1 MGVAADEAGA
11 RNPPSPGR
19 RPTQRAGSRSNSRR
33 STRRAHRPRRGERTT
48 PQHVAVASAASAA
61 LAATVGGSRRIIRH
75 PAGMT
80 VYYHLGMS
88 DEYLYALDD
97 YYLIRHH
104 GRLPTL
110 LHPRAPARDPPR
122 CPSSASREATE
133 LNGTR
138 RLPPALGARARDRT
152 GARDPNTVGGVP
164 AALIVHSAAV
174 GGTLQVC
181 LGDTSHRSA
190 CLRRGAAPRSRP
202 TGPP

>member
-75 PAGMT
+75 PGMT

-97 YYLIRHH
+97 Y
-104 GRLPTL
+104 
-110 LHPRAPARDPPR
+110 
-122 CPSSASREATE
+122 
-133 LNGTR
+133 
-138 RLPPALGARARDRT
+138 
-152 GARDPNTVGGVP
+152 
-164 AALIVHSAAV
+164 
-174 GGTLQVC
+174 
-181 LGDTSHRSA
+181 
-190 CLRRGAAPRSRP
+190 
-202 TGPP
+202 